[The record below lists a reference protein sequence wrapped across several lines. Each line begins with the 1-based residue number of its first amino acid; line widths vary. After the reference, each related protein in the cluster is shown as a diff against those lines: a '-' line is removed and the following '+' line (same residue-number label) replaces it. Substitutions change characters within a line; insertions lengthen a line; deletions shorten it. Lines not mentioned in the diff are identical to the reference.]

1 MLEKLLCHTSYFKMI
16 TYEQTVERVT
26 KYMADPPLNP
36 ALKDYHS
43 EMLNRAVR
51 RDQKAREY
59 VKAMISRFLDE
70 GPNKVEGMTHDSL
83 VQNLYQDMYGLGPI
97 EPLIDDPEVQE
108 VNVNGC
114 NNIWY
119 EKKGRKYRAAGLRF
133 QDDEKLKQV
142 IDRCLTEKE
151 VNRLET
157 FAQSNFDQSRIYV
170 GIPPVAK
177 MPYLNYRKFSV
188 FTANE
193 ANYMQTET
201 LTKEALKVLKILI
214 SYRTNVAI
222 IGPQNTGKTTLLSFL
237 TDYFPADFRIGVLES
252 PEFEAT
258 IEQRR
263 KQGNVFSLKAE
274 EKLGVTELDI
284 FKHALRFSADVLII
298 PEARGAE
305 MEEVLKAQ
313 RRGNRGSMTT
323 LHSISPQNLVD
334 DMVIMISETGK
345 PYQLSLLKMMVAKA
359 LDIVITMHHFPDGA
373 RKVINISEVDYDD
386 EDGKIVV
393 NELFIWEQEK
403 LVRTNNVLRPELAY
417 NLQFHGAKNE
427 ELKKRGLIG

>member
-1 MLEKLLCHTSYFKMI
+1 MLEKLLCNTSYFKMI
-16 TYEQTVERVT
+16 SYEKALELVT
-26 KYMADPPLNP
+26 QYMADPPMNT

-51 RDQKAREY
+51 RDVRAREY
-59 VKAMISRFLDE
+59 VKAMISRFLDD
-70 GPNKVEGMTHDSL
+70 GSYKVEGMTHDRL
-83 VQNLYQDMYGLGPI
+83 VQKLYQDMYGLGPI
-97 EPLIDDPEVQE
+97 EPLIDDPEIQE
-108 VNVNGC
+108 VNVNGYD
-114 NNIWY
+114 NIWY
-119 EKKGRKYRAAGLRF
+119 EKKGHKYRAKNLSF

-142 IDRCLTEKE
+142 IDRCLPEKE

-177 MPYLNYRKFSV
+177 KPYLNYRKFSV
-188 FTANE
+188 FAANE
-193 ANYMQTET
+193 ANYLETET
-201 LTKEALKVLKILI
+201 LTEEALEVLKILI
-214 SYRTNVAI
+214 AYRTNVAI

-237 TDYFPADFRIGVLES
+237 TDYFPPNFRIGVLES
-252 PEFEAT
+252 PEFEV
-258 IEQRR
+258 IIDQRR
-263 KQGNVFSLKAE
+263 KQRNVFFLKTV

-334 DMVIMISETGK
+334 DMAIMISETGK
-345 PYQLSLLKMMVAKA
+345 SYQLSLLKMMVAKA
-359 LDIVITMHHFPDGA
+359 LDIIITMHHFSDGT
-373 RKVINISEVDYDD
+373 RKVINISEVDYD
-386 EDGKIVV
+386 EEQEKIIV
-393 NELFIWEQEK
+393 NELFTWKEEK
-403 LVRTNNVLRPELAY
+403 LVRTKNQLCLELAY
-417 NLQFHGAKNE
+417 SLQFYGAKRE
-427 ELKKRGLIG
+427 ELKNWGLIR